1 MNGEGQT
8 KMSGLACVGARDA
21 YVSNRRLLAGKS
33 GLVFRQ
39 ARRKNCLLN
48 REVTEKLICHSR
60 GGRRGSGSGGS
71 GKGLGA
77 ARPAGNNH
85 NNASN

>member
-1 MNGEGQT
+1 
-8 KMSGLACVGARDA
+8 MSGLACVGVHDA

-48 REVTEKLICHSR
+48 REVTEKLICHSS
-60 GGRRGSGSGGS
+60 GGGSGGG
-71 GKGLGA
+71 GKG
-77 ARPAGNNH
+77 
-85 NNASN
+85 